1 MNTEPAPGEIWF
13 AELGIVEKSRPV
25 LVLAYPKDSDAR
37 ALVVVAPLTSQIRG
51 SRGEVDLGKL
61 RWLPKPSAVNMQGL
75 ASFDRHY
82 LTRKLGNLTAEQ
94 HEAVKVGLRNLLGL

>member
-1 MNTEPAPGEIWF
+1 
-13 AELGIVEKSRPV
+13 
-25 LVLAYPKDSDAR
+25 
-37 ALVVVAPLTSQIRG
+37 
-51 SRGEVDLGKL
+51 
-61 RWLPKPSAVNMQGL
+61 MQGL